1 MNQHKLVYFI
11 IVALLCPLILLA
23 DNYVIIN
30 QVSYDTSLS
39 EDAAPAHNGEFVE
52 LYNAGMDEV
61 NLEGWQLK
69 GGMSSEV
76 WTFTSANII
85 PSGGYLLVAC
95 RRGATNQFQLSDWYT
110 GAFNKPVVYQN
121 KIILANTGEIV
132 TLCNAANDTIDQMYY
147 DGTSH
152 KTNPD
157 RLYAENENNLAGDS
171 CVSLHRTWVEFD
183 ADGKVV
189 PGTSQWQT
197 ATVSFS
203 ENMLPHNSYHEDY
216 LLGEQSL
223 PTGENYVLSV
233 VPLDPTM
240 RIDINDGRIS
250 VSSSVRYQAALTYL
264 DGLDREEQTLALNAS
279 PCKQDIVSA
288 VEYTGK
294 RKVFRQWLP
303 IAMNTEGQRTPLSEL
318 TAQVQSDYAD
328 NRPFTE
334 MQYEPSSL
342 RRITKRYLPG
352 EDYHEPHGA
361 SESYDIYNGFE
372 PVRVY
377 SIVNDSILET
387 TGENYPPHSL
397 YKTATTDEDQ
407 KSITVYTN
415 QLGQTVMEKRADNCT
430 YYVYD
435 EMRRLR
441 YVLPHAAQSKLTNG
455 EYAPDNT
462 TLRATAY
469 RYRYDAR
476 GNTIYKRLPGCEPQ
490 YIVYDQAG
498 QLVLSQNGNQRRTHT
513 WTMYTY
519 DALGRNTLIKE
530 IETQDTHSDLI
541 ETFANQWQVADYGN
555 VVRILSVNYYDNY
568 DYLTALPAAKKD
580 SLQFAQESGY
590 GIPYENA
597 TGLLTGTRV
606 YDLSDNQY
614 TITAYYYDSKG
625 RVVQSRSARNTG
637 GYTITNT
644 EYLFDGSVAKQQ
656 TEHRHGEDITREH
669 YRYTYDHTGRPLKTL
684 YRLNNDAEITL
695 SSFSYDSIGRLVQN
709 LLSDSQDTIRYS
721 YDMRNRLKETSSKHF
736 SERLY
741 YADHPSEDVTP
752 CFNGNISAIHT
763 AWLDT
768 VNTYAYAYDMQN
780 RLLSSKRLTANSTS
794 KSESFGYDAEGNISS
809 LKRYSGNRLI
819 DDLVFDYG
827 NDGNQLLSVT
837 DAGEDADLYS
847 TIEYHNADTPVD
859 TTMCYDANGNLI
871 WDMDRGITAIRY
883 NILNLPDTILFTNGN
898 RIVNHYDAAGH
909 KYKSIVYTVP
919 ATAVTASYDMEH
931 AAFDP
936 DSMEYRITEYAGNIE
951 TIYTPRDTTRR
962 IFNTIGYRA
971 DNAYY
976 YFIKDHLGNICA
988 VVNATAD
995 TVVQRTMYYASGV
1008 PMAQSWGR
1016 DTQPY
1021 LYNGKEF
1028 IESHGWN
1035 TYDYGFR
1042 GYYAPTGRFT
1052 SIDPLAEQTPWQ
1064 SPYAYAG
1071 NNFINNIDWMG
1082 LSGMS
1087 TSTLHWVAV
1096 DQDDNILG
1104 LDLNSP
1110 DQGVYV
1116 VDDDKWD
1123 GTYWDL
1129 LRYELIGNHVGLGA
1143 GWGIGMNIRGRYDKS
1158 GGGYYNTAWGRNVA
1172 YGTTPRKDANLLVDI
1187 FRTEPSLVLIAM
1199 MSLSEDI
1206 ASGLFK
1212 GILWD
1217 SHFTYNKQA
1226 LQLLSR
1232 TDRLGVFI
1240 IKNAPTIISAGMIGY
1255 NMYTEGFTPN
1265 NIGNA
1270 VVTALTTY
1278 LTNVAMESGITG
1290 VATTIGTGATFALGA
1305 GVIAA
1310 EVYSAWYGLTTI
1322 TNAIN
1327 TQCGNYDFFGD
1338 LYLNGSSWGN

>member
-1 MNQHKLVYFI
+1 M
-11 IVALLCPLILLA
+11 ALCCPLLVLS

-30 QVSYDTSLS
+30 QVLYDTSLG
-39 EDAAPAHNGEFVE
+39 EGGGVQYGGNGEFVE
-52 LYNAGMDEV
+52 LYNAGTNDV

-69 GGMSSEV
+69 GGSPSEV
-76 WTFTSANII
+76 WTFTAADNI
-85 PSGGYLLVAC
+85 PSQGFLLVAC
-95 RRGATNQFQLSDWYT
+95 RRGATNNFQLTDWYA
-110 GAFNKPVVYQN
+110 GAVGRTVIYQN
-121 KIILANTGEIV
+121 KIMLNNDGETI
-132 TLCNAANDTIDQMYY
+132 TLCNAINDTIDQIYY
-147 DGTSH
+147 DGDSH

-157 RLYAENENNLAGDS
+157 RLYAKNADGLSGDS
-171 CVSLHRTWVEFD
+171 CASLHRTWVEFD

-197 ATVSFS
+197 TTVSFS
-203 ENMLPHNSYHEDY
+203 ENMLPHDSYQEDY

-233 VPLDPTM
+233 VPLDPTT
-240 RIDINDGRIS
+240 RVDINNGH
-250 VSSSVRYQAALTYL
+250 VSLSSGIRYQAVHTYL
-264 DGLDREEQTLALNAS
+264 DGLGREEQAIALHKS
-279 PCKQDIVSA
+279 PEKQDVVSA

-294 RKVFRQWLP
+294 HKVFRQWLP
-303 IAMNTEGQRTPLSEL
+303 IAMNTEGQRIPLSEL
-318 TAQVQSDYAD
+318 TAQAQSAYSDAHPY
-328 NRPFTE
+328 TE
-334 MQYEPSSL
+334 MQYEPSSQ
-342 RRITKRYLPG
+342 RRITKRYMPG
-352 EDYHEPHGA
+352 EDYHDPHGA
-361 SESYDIYNGFE
+361 TKSYTLYDGEES
-372 PVRVY
+372 VRVY
-377 SIVNDSILET
+377 SIVNDSILKA
-387 TGENYPPHSL
+387 TGENYPAHSL
-397 YKTATTDEDQ
+397 YKTTITDEDQ

-435 EMRRLR
+435 ELKRLC

-455 EYAPDNT
+455 EYTPDNT
-462 TLRATAY
+462 ILRATAY
-469 RYRYDAR
+469 RYQYDAR
-476 GNTIYKRLPGCEPQ
+476 GNIIYKRLPGREPQ
-490 YIVYDQAG
+490 YMVYDQAG
-498 QLVLSQNGNQRRTHT
+498 QLVLSQDGNQRPSDK
-513 WTMYTY
+513 WTMCIY
-519 DALGRNTLIKE
+519 DTLGRLLAIREVE
-530 IETQDTHSDLI
+530 ISERHEDIVTY
-541 ETFANQWQVADYGN
+541 FADKWHVSDYGSN
-555 VVRILSVNYYDNY
+555 PKPLVVNYYD
-568 DYLTALPAAKKD
+568 DYSFLSSLSQTDRTKLHFVREPGFDKKD
-580 SLQFAQESGY
+580 DYSVGLQ
-590 GIPYENA
+590 
-597 TGLLTGTRV
+597 TGMRI
-606 YDLSDNQY
+606 YNLSEDGN
-614 TITAYYYDSKG
+614 TTTAYYYNADG
-625 RVVQSRSARNTG
+625 RIIQSRSTCNGG
-637 GYTITNT
+637 GYLISNT
-644 EYLFDGSVAKQQ
+644 EYLFDGSIAQQ
-656 TEHRHGEDITREH
+656 LTIHEKEDSVIRER
-669 YRYTYDHTGRPLKTL
+669 YRYTYDHVGRALNTR
-684 YRLNNDAEITL
+684 YQLNNDAEITL

-709 LLSDSQDTIRYS
+709 LLYQNQGTTTYS
-721 YDMRNRLKETSSKHF
+721 YDMRNRLKTANNKHF
-736 SERLY
+736 SEELF
-741 YADHPSEDVTP
+741 YADHPSEGVTP
-752 CFNGNISAIHT
+752 CFNGNISAIRT
-763 AWLDT
+763 AWTDT
-768 VNTYAYAYDMQN
+768 ANTYIYAYDSQN
-780 RLLSSKRLTANSTS
+780 RLLSSKRLTDYAAHNS
-794 KSESFGYDAEGNISS
+794 ELFGYDEMGNITS
-809 LKRYSGNRLI
+809 LKRFSGNRII
-819 DDLVFDYG
+819 DSLDLDYG
-827 NDGNQLLSVT
+827 NDGHQLLKVT
-837 DAGEDADLYS
+837 DQGHNADLYS
-847 TIEYHNADTPVD
+847 TIEYHNAAAQTDTA
-859 TTMCYDANGNLI
+859 MFYDANGNLI
-871 WDMDRGITAIRY
+871 RDLDRGISAIRY
-883 NILNLPDTILFTNGN
+883 NILNLPDTIQFCNGGQ
-898 RIVNHYDAAGH
+898 IVNFYDAAGR
-909 KYKSIVYTVP
+909 KYKSITYTNI
-919 ATAVTASYDMEH
+919 ASVIPQQYDFAHYSFET
-931 AAFDP
+931 
-936 DSMEYRITEYAGNIE
+936 DSIEYLVTEYTENIE
-951 TIYTPRDTTRR
+951 KRHSKRDTTVR
-962 IFNTIGYRA
+962 IHNTIGYYS
-971 DNAYY
+971 DSTYY
-976 YFIKDHLGNICA
+976 HYIKDHLGNVCA
-988 VVNATAD
+988 VVNSERD
-995 TVVQRTMYYASGV
+995 SVVQRIMYYASGV
-1008 PMAQSWGR
+1008 PMAQSMGR
-1016 DTQPY
+1016 DVQPY

-1052 SIDPLAEQTPWQ
+1052 TIDPLAEQTPWQ

-1071 NNFINNIDWMG
+1071 NNFINAIDWMG
-1082 LSGMS
+1082 LSGMN

-1278 LTNVAMESGITG
+1278 LTNVAMGSGIIG
-1290 VATTIGTGATFALGA
+1290 VATTIGTGATVALGA

-1327 TQCGNYDFFGD
+1327 TQWGTYDFFGD